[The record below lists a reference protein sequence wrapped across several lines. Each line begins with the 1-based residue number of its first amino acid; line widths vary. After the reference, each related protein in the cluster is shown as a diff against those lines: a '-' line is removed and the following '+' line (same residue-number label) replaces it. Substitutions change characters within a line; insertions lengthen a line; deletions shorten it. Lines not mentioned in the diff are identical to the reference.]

1 MHEAATALLPQPHC
15 LQVLWPLLTVAHTL
29 NTLQV
34 SEQSH
39 ADGASSSSGGYY
51 NAVVYRQSEA
61 QLQRAQDLMVMAN
74 SAHIAAQ
81 VTRHLLL
88 INYFIV
94 YCL

>member
-1 MHEAATALLPQPHC
+1 MIALSMS
-15 LQVLWPLLTVAHTL
+15 AL
-29 NTLQV
+29 NELKV

-39 ADGASSSSGGYY
+39 ADGANSSSSDGYY

-81 VTRHLLL
+81 VTRHLLP
-88 INYFIV
+88 IV
-94 YCL
+94 